1 MASTPFEHRRFLKNL
16 TQAPGIY
23 QMFDQQDRILYVG
36 KAKNLKNRLSS
47 YFRPT
52 HQLHPKTQALVARI
66 ANIEVTLTHNEI
78 EALLLE
84 QNLIKAL
91 KPPFNILLRDD
102 KSYPFLHFS
111 HHPWPALAVQRV
123 RQERGPGEWF
133 GPYPNAASVRDI
145 IQLLY
150 RTFRLRQ
157 CDDATFHNRSRPCLQ
172 YQIQRCSAPC
182 TGEISAEDYQRDL
195 HHARLLLQGKDHEL
209 TLSLA
214 DRMEA
219 AAAELDFESA
229 ALFRDQIQQLR
240 QMQQEQHVD
249 TGLGE
254 VDVFALEVQGQRTC
268 VTLLQ
273 LRQGRLLATRHFRF
287 KDPLE
292 ASPADRL
299 QAFIAQHFLV
309 RSPLPPAPELLI
321 SPALAA
327 EEQEAL
333 QNSLSAHYGRK
344 LKITSQVRAQRA
356 RWLDLARANAL
367 EQLNSE
373 ARQEQSQQ
381 ARFASLEAALK
392 LDQPLER
399 IECFDISHSHGEAT
413 IASCVVFD
421 RQGPRRQDYR
431 RFNIHDITPG
441 DDYAAMAQALAR
453 RYPAPGDDESTTAT
467 PSTNKQ
473 AKSPR
478 PWPDLLILD
487 GGKGQLN
494 AARDYFAAQGL
505 TGAFHLLGVAKGTTR
520 KAGLET
526 LYFETPEQELVLP
539 SHSPALH
546 LIQHIRDE
554 SHRVAIQAHRQKRDK
569 KRTQSALEDIPGIGP
584 KRRQALLRHFGGIKA
599 IEAASLD
606 ALCQVEGISR
616 GLAEDIRA
624 RLNPKNHSLK

>member
-1 MASTPFEHRRFLKNL
+1 MTSTPFEPRRFLKHL

-111 HHPWPALAVQRV
+111 AHPWPALTIQRV

-133 GPYPNAASVRDI
+133 GPYPNAASVREM

-182 TGEISAEDYQRDL
+182 TGEISSADYQRDL
-195 HHARLLLQGKDHEL
+195 QHARLLLQGKDHEL
-209 TLSLA
+209 TQSLA
-214 DRMEA
+214 DQMEA

-254 VDVFALEVQGQRTC
+254 VDVFALEVQDQRTC

-292 ASPADRL
+292 ALPAARL

-309 RSPLPPAPELLI
+309 RSPLAPAPELLI
-321 SPALAA
+321 SPALA
-327 EEQEAL
+327 EEDQDAL
-333 QNSLSAHYGRK
+333 QTSLSHHFERK
-344 LKITSQVRAQRA
+344 IKISSQVRSQRA

-373 ARQEQSQQ
+373 ARQEQQHHQ
-381 ARFASLEAALK
+381 RFASLEAALK
-392 LDQPLER
+392 LEQKLER

-413 IASCVVFD
+413 VASCVVFD

-453 RYPAPGDDESTTAT
+453 RYRAPHADDASAAPQPEDQ
-467 PSTNKQ
+467 KQ
-473 AKSPR
+473 R